1 MARELTCPSCGHV
14 LRIPEGVEELSITC
28 PRCLA
33 SVHNPL
39 EQAVTAAAPSAV
51 AASPTRTEVQRPPIC
66 PGCGKN
72 IDPQWRFCPH
82 CNYPLQ
88 GRRERFD
95 VRIPERDIRR
105 DSKRTGAG
113 LIVLANLG
121 AIGIGGN
128 LLVAFGA
135 AANARTLTP
144 LFAVGLA
151 IAFLAAVATGIMF
164 LRTRHDPSARGVR
177 RVIFGTLA
185 LTGGLIVAGI
195 GIALAVIIFVFVAC
209 FASAPRFR

>member
-82 CNYPLQ
+82 CNYPLET
-88 GRRERFD
+88 RRERFD
-95 VRIPERDIRR
+95 VRVPERDIRR

-128 LLVAFGA
+128 LLAAFA
-135 AANARTLTP
+135 AAKAGTFAL

-185 LTGGLIVAGI
+185 LTGGLIVAAI
-195 GIALAVIIFVFVAC
+195 VVALAVIIFVLVAC
-209 FASAPRFR
+209 FASSPGFR

>member
-1 MARELTCPSCGHV
+1 VARELTCPSCGHV
-14 LRIPEGVEELSITC
+14 LRVPEDMQEPWVTC

-33 SVHNPL
+33 SVNNPL
-39 EQAVTAAAPSAV
+39 EQSITAAPPPATPTAAISAETQHPSM
-51 AASPTRTEVQRPPIC
+51 C
-66 PGCGKN
+66 PGCSKN

-88 GRRERFD
+88 SRDERFD
-95 VRIPERDIRR
+95 VRVPERDIRR

-113 LIVLANLG
+113 LILLAVLG
-121 AIGIGGN
+121 ALGIGGN
-128 LLVAFGA
+128 LLAALGA
-135 AANARTLTP
+135 AAEGRSLTP

-185 LTGGLIVAGI
+185 LMGGLMAAAIVV
-195 GIALAVIIFVFVAC
+195 ALAVIIFVLVAC
-209 FASAPRFR
+209 WGGFR

>member
-1 MARELTCPSCGHV
+1 MAHELTCPSCGHV
-14 LRIPEGVEELSITC
+14 LRVPEDVQELCVTC

-33 SVHNPL
+33 SVNNPL
-39 EQAVTAAAPSAV
+39 EQSITAAPPPATPT
-51 AASPTRTEVQRPPIC
+51 AATEAQRRPIC

-82 CNYPLQ
+82 CNYRL
-88 GRRERFD
+88 GSRRARFD

-185 LTGGLIVAGI
+185 LTGGLIVAASVV
-195 GIALAVIIFVFVAC
+195 ALAVIIFVFVAC

>member
-1 MARELTCPSCGHV
+1 MKSLRFALFLLLVNSPV
-14 LRIPEGVEELSITC
+14 LRADEAEDKS
-28 PRCLA
+28 
-33 SVHNPL
+33 
-39 EQAVTAAAPSAV
+39 V
-51 AASPTRTEVQRPPIC
+51 AAIEEV
-66 PGCGKN
+66 GGV
-72 IDPQWRFCPH
+72 
-82 CNYPLQ
+82 
-88 GRRERFD
+88 FD
-95 VRIPERDIRR
+95 R

-144 LFAVGLA
+144 LFAIGLA

-185 LTGGLIVAGI
+185 LTGGLILAAIVV
-195 GIALAVIIFVFVAC
+195 ALAVIIFVLVAC
-209 FASAPRFR
+209 FASSPGFR